1 KGLIKMNTQD
11 RFANPKLDLV
21 FKKIFG
27 DANNSDLLISL
38 LCAILKIS
46 PNSIKHIEIIDNEI
60 VPDVL
65 NKKFSRLDLLL
76 QIENEYINI
85 EIQVDNYGN
94 YKERTLYYWSKVYSE
109 QLGKGEDY
117 NKLKDT
123 IAINIID
130 FNLFDFK
137 KSHSSF
143 AIYESEE
150 HIKLTNKLRIDFLE
164 LNKAKKYKTDIQLQE
179 WLDFLNVSNEEELS
193 MLEKTTTNP
202 EIMKKAI
209 TVVRQMSA
217 DEKFLR
223 DIQRRKE
230 TIINERSALNFAK
243 NEGLTQGIEIG
254 GKNKTIEIIK
264 NMMAN
269 NIDIK
274 TICLAINLTE
284 NEIEQLLEK

>member
-1 KGLIKMNTQD
+1 MNVQD

-27 DANNSDLLISL
+27 DINNSDLLTSF

-46 PNSIKHIEIIDNEI
+46 PDSIKHIEIIDNEI

-76 QIENEYINI
+76 QVENEYINI

-117 NKLKDT
+117 NTLKDT

-143 AIYESEE
+143 GIYESEE

-164 LNKAKKYKTDIQLQE
+164 LKKAKQYKTDTQLQE
-179 WLDFLNVSNEEELS
+179 WLDFLNVSNEEELD

-202 EIMKKAI
+202 NIMNKAI

-230 TIINERSALNFAK
+230 TIINERSALNYAK
-243 NEGLTQGIEIG
+243 KEGKEE
-254 GKNKTIEIIK
+254 KTIELIK
-264 NMMAN
+264 NMLEN
-269 NIDIK
+269 NLDMN
-274 TICLAINLTE
+274 TICAVTKLSETEIN
-284 NEIEQLLEK
+284 NLLNK